1 MKVVIVGG
9 VAAGMSAAARLR
21 RLDEDAKIIVFE
33 RDEYVSFANC
43 GLPYHIGGDI
53 PERESLLVVTP
64 ERLERQLN
72 IEVHT
77 CHEVTKIE
85 RGRRVVHVF
94 DRQQNRHF
102 EETYDKLVLAQGAA
116 PLQPPL
122 PGIDHPKIFTLRNI
136 PDMDLIKLN
145 VDDGAESALVIGGGY
160 IGVEVAEAFRNRGVN
175 TYLVEML
182 DEILP
187 PLDHEMDRALVHH
200 IQSMGVGLL
209 LGRRVESFRDVE
221 GQVEVRLD
229 REEAVR
235 VDMVVLAVGVRPESS
250 LAQEAELEV
259 GSRGGLKTDQHM
271 RTSDPDIYAVGD
283 MVEVSDTVT
292 GEQTM
297 VALAGPANRQGRV
310 AADHICGRDSAYT
323 STQGTSIIKVFEMT
337 AGGTGATEQTLRRTK
352 TPYKKIYLHLNGHA
366 SYYPGTHPM
375 HLKLLFAPG
384 DGRILGAQAVGVDG
398 VDKRIDVFATA
409 LRAGMT
415 VFDLEHLELA
425 YAPPYGSAKDPV
437 NMAGFVASNVL
448 RGDIE
453 HWYAEDYPD
462 DTKDGRLIDVRTRGE
477 FAEWHIEGA
486 VNLPITELRE
496 RLDELDSQTPMY
508 VYCKSGFRGYLAAR
522 VLQQRGFSKVQNL
535 SGGVDTFR
543 LYHRLLEGFSEVD
556 IPFVTYAEERFAS
569 NQ

>member
-1 MKVVIVGG
+1 MKIVIVGG

-21 RLDEDAKIIVFE
+21 RLDEDAEIVVFE

-53 PERESLLVVTP
+53 PERDSLLVVTP
-64 ERLERQLN
+64 EKLEQQLN
-72 IEVHT
+72 IDVRT
-77 CHEVTKIE
+77 CHEVI
-85 RGRRVVHVF
+85 RIDRDRHLVDVF
-94 DRQQNRHF
+94 DRPQKRDFQ
-102 EETYDKLVLAQGAA
+102 ESYDKLVLAQGAA
-116 PLQPPL
+116 PLRPPL
-122 PGIDHPKIFTLRNI
+122 PGIEHPRVFTLRNI
-136 PDMDLIKLN
+136 PDMDLIKQN
-145 VDDGAESALVIGGGY
+145 VDGGAETALVIGGGY
-160 IGVEVAEAFRNRGVN
+160 IGVEVAEAFHKRGLN

-209 LGRRVESFRDVE
+209 LGRRVESFRDVQ
-221 GQVEVRLD
+221 GRVEVRLD
-229 REEAVR
+229 TEKAILS
-235 VDMVVLAVGVRPESS
+235 DIVVLAIGVRPESS
-250 LAQEAELEV
+250 LAHESGLEV
-259 GSRGGLKTDQHM
+259 GKRGGVNVDRHM

-292 GEQTM
+292 GEQTI
-297 VALAGPANRQGRV
+297 VALAGPANRQGRI

-337 AGGTGATEQTLRRTK
+337 AGGTGATEQTLRHAQV
-352 TPYKKIYLHLNGHA
+352 PYKKVYLHLNGHA
-366 SYYPGTHPM
+366 GYYPGTHPM
-375 HLKLLFAPG
+375 HLKLLFAPS
-384 DGRILGAQAVGVDG
+384 DGKILGAQAVGVDG

-409 LRAGMT
+409 LRGRMT

-437 NMAGFVASNVL
+437 NMAGFAACNVL
-448 RGDIE
+448 RGDTE

-462 DTKDGRLIDVRTRGE
+462 ATQNGCLVDVRSREE
-477 FAEWHIEGA
+477 FTEWHIDGA
-486 VNLPITELRE
+486 VNLPLPELRGQ
-496 RLDELDSQTPMY
+496 LDQLDPQASLY

-522 VLQQRGFSKVQNL
+522 LLSQRGFSKVQNL

-556 IPFVTYAEERFAS
+556 IPFITYAEDRKMAS
-569 NQ
+569 